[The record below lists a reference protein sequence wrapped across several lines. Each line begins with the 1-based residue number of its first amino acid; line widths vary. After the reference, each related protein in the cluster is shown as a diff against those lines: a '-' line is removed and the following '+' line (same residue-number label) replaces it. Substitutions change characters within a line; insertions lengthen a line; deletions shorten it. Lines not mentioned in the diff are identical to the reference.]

1 LDNTLITK
9 NFDDIESKIQMII
22 DVRKSLEK
30 ELQDLKEYVAQL
42 EEELQEKIDAE
53 KKLIEERLFVRS
65 KVDSLLEKLHEI
77 QTPTSSDN
85 QEE

>member
-1 LDNTLITK
+1 MDNTLITK